1 MTGIVPFSSRVPLFA
16 VFLLSLSGGS
26 AAAQDL
32 EPPDVSSAVEE
43 KAFVIV
49 ASSNNYSE
57 AVQVAALVAQEFDW
71 KVDLRGL
78 SEDRAIG
85 LTYSREDCEESSWD
99 FPCYVPRGRFDDGV
113 WVSVEYSSTYDG
125 LSRGLYIVVAA
136 SGALEDPDIP
146 DTLARVRDRFPSAFV
161 HRAPVNLGCLH

>member
-1 MTGIVPFSSRVPLFA
+1 VRIVRFSSGVLLFA
-16 VFLLSLSGGS
+16 VFLPVVGGS

-32 EPPDVSSAVEE
+32 EPPEDSLPTEE

-49 ASSNNYSE
+49 AETPDYRE
-57 AVQVAALVAQEFDW
+57 AVRLGAQAAQEFDW

-85 LTYSREDCEESSWD
+85 LTWTRAECQENSWD

-113 WVSVEYSSTYDG
+113 PG
-125 LSRGLYIVVAA
+125 
-136 SGALEDPDIP
+136 
-146 DTLARVRDRFPSAFV
+146 AFV
-161 HRAPVNLGCLH
+161 QRAPVYMGCMH